1 MSEHEKSSGSLSD
14 SDSSD
19 SSSFG
24 SSSVYFSSGS
34 SGPSSGSGPSSS
46 SSSSS
51 SCVCDFDGYVATP
64 YDGDVVD
71 EAVVHID
78 NVGCG
83 SIEVISM
90 TFAIATL
97 AIAPPLPHTIPEGMF
112 QEFVVIGDGDIR
124 AITVEVVTDCST
136 KTLPSVNTSP

>member
-1 MSEHEKSSGSLSD
+1 MIRYGSSKSSGS
-14 SDSSD
+14 SSMSSASSGRST
-19 SSSFG
+19 SSSSGHYG
-24 SSSVYFSSGS
+24 SSGSRSSSSSGS
-34 SGPSSGSGPSSS
+34 S
-46 SSSSS
+46 S
-51 SCVCDFDGYVATP
+51 SCACDFDGYVATP

-78 NVGCG
+78 NLGCG

-90 TFAIATL
+90 TFAIGTL

-136 KTLPSVNTSP
+136 KTLPSVNSSP